1 MCHKVA
7 SEFFATNAPDPPRWA
22 LNSCFGAF
30 RSVWMHFGLFCY
42 CTKLDTKWAE
52 LVQLM
57 QNFVPRSRIG
67 IFCNVPIHP
76 IGPKT
81 HFLCV
86 SLFLGSFWI
95 VLLLH
100 EASCKM
106 GSTGAISAKVRA
118 TTSHQNFFATNAPD
132 PPRWALNSCFG
143 AFRSVR
149 MHFGL
154 FRYCTKLDTKW
165 TELLQLMQKFVP
177 RSCI

>member
-1 MCHKVA
+1 
-7 SEFFATNAPDPPRWA
+7 
-22 LNSCFGAF
+22 
-30 RSVWMHFGLFCY
+30 
-42 CTKLDTKWAE
+42 
-52 LVQLM
+52 M

-118 TTSHQNFFATNAPD
+118 TNSHQNFLQQRLPIQPVGPKTHVLVCFVVFGYILDCFVTARTSIQNG
-132 PPRWALNSCFG
+132 LNWCN
-143 AFRSVR
+143 
-149 MHFGL
+149 
-154 FRYCTKLDTKW
+154 
-165 TELLQLMQKFVP
+165 
-177 RSCI
+177 